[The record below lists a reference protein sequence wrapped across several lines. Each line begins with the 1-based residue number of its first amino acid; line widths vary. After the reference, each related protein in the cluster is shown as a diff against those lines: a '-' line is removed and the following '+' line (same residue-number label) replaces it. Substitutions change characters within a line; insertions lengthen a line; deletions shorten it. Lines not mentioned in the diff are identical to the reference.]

1 MKTKTQK
8 ISILLMTLLMEIL
21 FTALLTVIIV
31 VIVGYVSVNI
41 VFFDNFSI
49 VGFANGWERFWIFLY
64 FLSDVLYFVLLSLI
78 FFEAALFA
86 VRQIFIRA
94 IKAIEKIQD
103 KDFEKAQTVIKSVSL
118 VTMFKWMKIDT
129 MKRSIITYLIVIA
142 LVLGS
147 GWLSKAVL
155 KANDS
160 PVYRAYEVLNLYSDD
175 TIYDFTD
182 ELSDEQTYDITISS
196 GVGNIHIYTVANSNE
211 AKFYYLYDTEAQL
224 TAYDLSVDKETD
236 TITILINED
245 QTAYERY
252 VDPVLPSLEIY
263 LPSSIHIGTIT
274 VDIASYGALT
284 MEYLAFAALKV
295 DAKNA
300 DLSIKAQDLSVG
312 SIDISQTNGNLI
324 LNVDDAESVTL
335 DLDTIDASIR
345 LADIAMAMALTV
357 NKANIFLYQTVA
369 AGIDITA
376 TDSQLELRE
385 VVSGDTSID
394 LLRSNL
400 LYVNTSGENQSIA
413 TIHSIDSVMTLR
425 GVENAAEGE

>member
-8 ISILLMTLLMEIL
+8 LSILLMTLLMEIL

-160 PVYRAYEVLNLYSDD
+160 PVYRAYEVLNLYTDD

-182 ELSDEQTYDITISS
+182 ELTAEQTYDITITS
-196 GVGNIHIYTVANSNE
+196 GVGNIHIYSVANSNE

-224 TAYDLSVDKETD
+224 TAYDLIVDKETD
-236 TITILINED
+236 TITVHINED
-245 QTAYERY
+245 QTLYERY

-274 VDIASYGALT
+274 VDIAYYGALT

-300 DLSIKAQDLSVG
+300 DLSIKAQELTVG
-312 SIDISQTNGNLI
+312 TIDIRQTNGNLI

-345 LADIAMAMALTV
+345 LADIAMAMDLTA
-357 NKANIFLYQTVA
+357 NKTNIFLYQTVA
-369 AGIDITA
+369 ASIDITA

-385 VVSGDTSID
+385 VVSEDTSID
-394 LLRSNL
+394 LLRSDL